1 MKKTFLSIAFGV
13 VCGLL
18 GAGIVFL
25 ASRPPRGSMI
35 LLSPPPTPRFW
46 VINISG
52 AVVHPG
58 VYELTTGSRVRDA
71 VQAAGGLSSDASVS
85 GTNLAA
91 LLVDGQSIVIPD
103 STSLTPLPAERGDSL
118 SITIAPALKQGAS
131 ANTASASLINL
142 NTATLDELDELPDI
156 GPVTAQS
163 IIDYRTAN
171 GAFVTIEDIKK
182 VPGIGQ
188 VMFDK
193 IKDLITVGP

>member
-1 MKKTFLSIAFGV
+1 
-13 VCGLL
+13 
-18 GAGIVFL
+18 
-25 ASRPPRGSMI
+25 MI

-46 VINISG
+46 VINVTG

-58 VYELTTGSRVRDA
+58 VYELPAGSRVRDA
-71 VQAAGGLSSDASVS
+71 VQAAGGLSPDASAS
-85 GTNLAA
+85 GANLAA

-103 STSLTPLPAERGDSL
+103 GTSLTPLPARRGDPL
-118 SITIAPALKQGAS
+118 SITIEPASKQGAS

-163 IIDYRTAN
+163 IIDYRTTN
-171 GAFVTIEDIKK
+171 GPFVIIEDIQK